1 MVVSLHEPYPRH
13 IHPHSVIARTWSV
26 GNFGFGDSPESP
38 LDRHSRHR
46 TLTPHG
52 RSQTCGANKMRPR
65 EISSRNGTPHTVR
78 AFRAKAGKCHLEPS
92 APRPDRK
99 RWQGTAGIPFLNR
112 VAIGRGGS
120 TDTNHRRLIQALTS
134 FFNQASFHH
143 KLYGTTTTSR
153 FTAPASQ

>member
-1 MVVSLHEPYPRH
+1 MSYASVASLHEPYLRH
-13 IHPHSVIARTWSV
+13 THPHSVIARTWSV

-52 RSQTCGANKMRPR
+52 RCKPCGANKMRQR

-92 APRPDRK
+92 APRQDRK
-99 RWQGTAGIPFLNR
+99 RWQGTAGISFLNR
-112 VAIGRGGS
+112 EAIGRRGS
-120 TDTNHRRLIQALTS
+120 ICCGATWLSCFLFVRYIHNNCPLDFQSCLIRW
-134 FFNQASFHH
+134 
-143 KLYGTTTTSR
+143 GD
-153 FTAPASQ
+153 